1 MQETV
6 PMFFAGLPGGPEMLI
21 ILAIVVLLFG
31 AQKLPKLA
39 RSTGQSIGEF
49 RRGREEIETELT
61 ATTEGGDE

>member
-1 MQETV
+1 MQETA
-6 PMFFAGLPGGPEMLI
+6 PMFVGGLPGGPEMLI

-49 RRGREEIETELT
+49 KRGREELEEELT
-61 ATTEGGDE
+61 ESVEREQ